1 MRPWRRTEGVHLP
14 HGPLFSVLAEGGAR
28 EVAGEDISLFFRQVI
43 SLYPVFLFLSLNS
56 QVIQL
61 FVENLENIHEYK
73 EGN

>member
-1 MRPWRRTEGVHLP
+1 MHLP
-14 HGPLFSVLAEGGAR
+14 HGPLFSVLAEGEAR

-43 SLYPVFLFLSLNS
+43 SLYPVCFFLSLNS
-56 QVIQL
+56 KVIQL